1 MNGLTLLLILFAF
14 LLGFLIRS
22 REIARVREEN
32 RELRHRLWNKLWAG
46 SDLDVATRRPAVR
59 RPA

>member
-1 MNGLTLLLILFAF
+1 MNGLTLLLILVAF
-14 LLGFLIRS
+14 VLGCLVRG
-22 REIARVREEN
+22 REIATLKDEN
-32 RELRHRLWNKLWAG
+32 AELRHRLWHKLWAG